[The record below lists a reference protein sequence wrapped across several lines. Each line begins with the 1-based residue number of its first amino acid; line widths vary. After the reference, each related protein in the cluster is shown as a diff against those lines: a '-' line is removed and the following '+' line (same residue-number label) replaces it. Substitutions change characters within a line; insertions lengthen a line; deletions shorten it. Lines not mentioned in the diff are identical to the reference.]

1 MVESENY
8 TNKYRKS
15 LYLFVKDAEYNGTK
29 TLQSLVEYAS
39 KRMAE
44 ESEKE
49 PMNMKMFIYSF
60 ILRASIYFLEGNE
73 LIEDFY
79 FRLNENRIYQA
90 FDELLNNLMKNNW
103 KNFENRLKNWSFVL
117 I

>member
-15 LYLFVKDAEYNGTK
+15 LYLFVKDSEYNGTK

-49 PMNMKMFIYSF
+49 PMNMKMFI
-60 ILRASIYFLEGNE
+60 
-73 LIEDFY
+73 
-79 FRLNENRIYQA
+79 
-90 FDELLNNLMKNNW
+90 
-103 KNFENRLKNWSFVL
+103 
-117 I
+117 